1 MRIYAIHIDELS
13 VSDIDKWSGENI
25 STRINDKIK
34 RLKIIDDKKRTL
46 AGELLA
52 RYAMVLEK
60 QIPKTE
66 LIFDVHENGKPYCRS
81 FPEVHFNISH
91 SGSWVVCAVSGR
103 SIGIDIEKIDGA
115 DMQIAKRFF
124 TEYEYQYL
132 QRQENKAEIF
142 YKLWTLKESYIKCT
156 GKGLSLPLNSF
167 EFEFT
172 DEIIQLK
179 IPRTNEFYFMSKK
192 VFGNYYLS
200 LCCEEQYRSMIIKQ
214 ITCKEI
220 KDCLV

>member
-1 MRIYAIHIDELS
+1 MRIYAMRIDELS
-13 VSDIDKWSGENI
+13 LPDVEKWSRDIVSARTNE
-25 STRINDKIK
+25 KIE
-34 RLKIIDDKKRTL
+34 RLKFKGDKKRTL
-46 AGELLA
+46 VGELLA

-81 FPEVHFNISH
+81 FPGVHFNISH
-91 SGSWVVCAVSGR
+91 SGLWVVCAVSDR
-103 SIGIDIEKIDGA
+103 PIGIDIEKIDVA

-132 QRQENKAEIF
+132 QRQENKVEIF

-156 GKGLSLPLNSF
+156 GKGLTVPLNSF

-172 DEIIQLK
+172 DEIIDLK
-179 IPRTNEFYFMSKK
+179 IPKTKEFYFKSKK

-200 LCCEEQYRSMIIKQ
+200 LCCAEQYKSMNIKQ
-214 ITCKEI
+214 ITYEEI
-220 KDCLV
+220 KDYLV

>member
-1 MRIYAIHIDELS
+1 MRIYAIHIEELS
-13 VSDIDKWSGENI
+13 VSDIEKWSGENI
-25 STRINDKIK
+25 STRTNNKVK
-34 RLKIIDDKKRTL
+34 RLKFINDKKRTL
-46 AGELLA
+46 AGELLV
-52 RYAMVLEK
+52 RYAMVLDK

-66 LIFDVHENGKPYCRS
+66 LIFDVHENGKPYCKS
-81 FPEVHFNISH
+81 FPGVHFNISH
-91 SGSWVVCAVSGR
+91 SGLWVVCAVSDR
-103 SIGIDIEKIDGA
+103 PIGIDIEKIDGA

-132 QRQENKAEIF
+132 QRQENKVEIF

-156 GKGLSLPLNSF
+156 GTGLTVPLNSF

-172 DEIIQLK
+172 DEIIELK
-179 IPRTNEFYFMSKK
+179 IPKTNEFYFKSKK

-200 LCCEEQYRSMIIKQ
+200 LCCEEQHKSMNIKQ
-214 ITCKEI
+214 ITYKEI